1 MNTRTLL
8 TLMLAAWL
16 FAGLHLSAKS
26 EVPDLA
32 LNGQEVVQQTQQGG
46 LTVRLKPGFQ
56 DGQASPAEIDLIEA
70 WLPGIL
76 DQLAGEYKKTP
87 GDASQSS

>member
-8 TLMLAAWL
+8 TLMIAAWL

-26 EVPDLA
+26 EAPDIA
-32 LNGQEVVQQTQQGG
+32 PNGQEVAQQSQQGG
-46 LTVRLKPGFQ
+46 LTVRLKPDYQ
-56 DGQASPAEIDLIEA
+56 DDQASPAEVDLIEA

-76 DQLAGEYKKTP
+76 DHLAGERKETP
-87 GDASQSS
+87 GSSRQSS